1 MGMEHQFNLV
11 YLTCHDFLFYASRDY
26 GASARP
32 VSIIGNYALMYAINR
47 KNPRVRSVVTGT
59 TPLYDKHLR
68 LMEIYATPA
77 LPTVSDGI
85 ESHPQIGSENIEF
98 ESQLGMSRIT
108 WNSTGE
114 SLLWAMEAE
123 KINIPKVGSYYKIN
137 PLAIFYF
144 YTIGGPVPSVIR
156 IGKKFVPAR
165 IKVEPLDVKEKKGRF
180 RSTCPVNVADLPA
193 DTQILGGSLLTVPP
207 SPLLLDAELEGAY
220 IEGTDPKGQSHRIPV
235 PLKER
240 FAKSWSGE

>member
-1 MGMEHQFNLV
+1 MEHQFNLAR
-11 YLTCHDFLFYASRDY
+11 LTCHDFLFYASRDY

-32 VSIIGNYALMYAINR
+32 VSTIGNYALMYAINR
-47 KNPRVRSVVTGT
+47 KNPRVRNVVTGT
-59 TPLYDKHLR
+59 TPLYDEHLP

-77 LPTVSDGI
+77 LPTGSGSI
-85 ESHPQIGSENIEF
+85 GGNPQIGSESIKF
-98 ESQLGMSRIT
+98 DSKLRMSRIT

-123 KINIPKVGSYYKIN
+123 KINIPKVGSYYKFN
-137 PLAIFYF
+137 PLATFYF
-144 YTIGGPVPSVIR
+144 YTNGGPVPNVIR
-156 IGKKFVPAR
+156 IGKKLIPAR
-165 IKVEPLDVKEKKGRF
+165 IQVEPLKVKEKNGRF
-180 RSTCPVNVADLPA
+180 SSSCPVNVADLPA
-193 DTQILGGSLLTVPP
+193 DTLILGGSLLTVPP

-220 IEGTDPKGQSHRIPV
+220 IEGIDSKNQIHRIPV

>member
-1 MGMEHQFNLV
+1 MERQLNLAR
-11 YLTCHDFLFYASRDY
+11 LTCHDFLFYASRDY

-32 VSIIGNYALMYAINR
+32 VSTIGNYALMYAINR
-47 KNPRVRSVVTGT
+47 KNPKVRSVVSGT
-59 TPLYDKHLR
+59 TPLYDEHLPM
-68 LMEIYATPA
+68 MEIYATPA
-77 LPTVSDGI
+77 SPMGSGI
-85 ESHPQIGSENIEF
+85 IKGYPQIGSESIEF
-98 ESQLGMSRIT
+98 DSQIRMSRIT

-137 PLAIFYF
+137 PLATFYF

-156 IGKKFVPAR
+156 IGKKLIPAR
-165 IKVEPLDVKEKKGRF
+165 IRVEPLKVKEKNGRF
-180 RSTCPVNVADLPA
+180 SSTCPVNVVDLPA
-193 DTQILGGSLLTVPP
+193 DTHILGGSLLTVPP

-220 IEGTDPKGQSHRIPV
+220 IEGIDSNGKSHRIPV

-240 FAKSWSGE
+240 FAKSWPVE